1 MSSVLIQIFS
11 FENFRE
17 MISILTKFNNTHKHK
32 IFIFLITLE
41 NLVIVKSLCLFSDT
55 FLLMFWIL
63 MKKKILLMHKI
74 LESSI
79 KFLNL
84 FICSQYEHSKKTTM
98 TNFNYIIIYAN
109 TIFQD
114 QDHQNMTHINIWTR
128 NINYN
133 ESTLILKRF

>member
-1 MSSVLIQIFS
+1 
-11 FENFRE
+11 
-17 MISILTKFNNTHKHK
+17 
-32 IFIFLITLE
+32 
-41 NLVIVKSLCLFSDT
+41 
-55 FLLMFWIL
+55 
-63 MKKKILLMHKI
+63 MHKI

-84 FICSQYEHSKKTTM
+84 FICSQYAHSKKTTM